1 MKLLRQHII
10 FLVLVAAFSGVASG
24 RAADP
29 KVTLEAA
36 ISYNLAR
43 FVSRL
48 SPVPGEPRA
57 LLFCVREKTLIAD
70 GLRVMQAARQNNHPL
85 LLREISTPKGFYS
98 GCDLA
103 FLSATDQKELSLEK
117 LAITGTLT
125 IGNTDGFLDAGGG
138 IHLLQVGQKISFS
151 VNMGA
156 LKTAKKAL
164 SSRVLKLAKEVRA
177 AL

>member
-1 MKLLRQHII
+1 MKRLRQHII
-10 FLVLVAAFSGVASG
+10 FLVLVAALSGVVSA
-24 RAADP
+24 RLADP

-48 SPVPGEPRA
+48 SPVPGEART
-57 LLFCVREKTLIAD
+57 LLFCVRENTPIAD
-70 GLRVMQAARQNNHPL
+70 ELRVMQAARQSSQTL
-85 LLREISTPKGFYS
+85 ILREVATPHGFYS

-117 LAITGTLT
+117 LALVGTLT
-125 IGNTDGFLDAGGG
+125 IGNTVGFLDAGGG
-138 IHLLQVGQKISFS
+138 IHLLQVGQKIGFS
-151 VNMGA
+151 VNMAA

-164 SSRVLKLAKEVRA
+164 SSRVLKLAKEVRTA
-177 AL
+177 P